1 MCSQASCP
9 PPCPTA
15 SPVTAP
21 LPAVTWQRL
30 IQKHGGTVGHGLDLS
45 ALATVS
51 DGYSQ
56 GPMAQVVRAVLTERR
71 ILQLPRRPLRAEEFL
86 QLLPKADP
94 VYPEEEKMLQV
105 PAPSL
110 PTAPAVTTNSGMGW
124 VRSDLRSQLCCALVW
139 LSSCLGQG
147 RAVLPNT
154 AVQPKPSSRSACTLA
169 LAPRCLPW
177 EH

>member
-1 MCSQASCP
+1 MQHSR
-9 PPCPTA
+9 
-15 SPVTAP
+15 
-21 LPAVTWQRL
+21 VTWQRL

-94 VYPEEEKMLQV
+94 VYPEEEKMLQDWYLKT
-105 PAPSL
+105 PL
-110 PTAPAVTTNSGMGW
+110 GK
-124 VRSDLRSQLCCALVW
+124 RW
-139 LSSCLGQG
+139 LKATEEQVEGKEMQG
-147 RAVLPNT
+147 KKKKGR
-154 AVQPKPSSRSACTLA
+154 K
-169 LAPRCLPW
+169 
-177 EH
+177 